1 MGPPLRCCRLL
12 TILLPALLMAT
23 AQAAREPVLKQIQ
36 LPHSYYWREMY
47 LPQLTSGPSA
57 AAFLPDGLAI
67 VYSRAGSLWLHEL
80 GSDEASELTRGPG
93 YDYQPDVTPDGCCVI
108 FARHHDDA
116 IELWRLELESG
127 LQQQLTRTGAVNLE
141 PRVSPDGTRLA
152 FVSSRADVR
161 GENAGRFNLYVGEL
175 GITGLRDIRPLVAN
189 RPSTIDRYYYS
200 EFDHAINPSWSPDG
214 LRVLYVGNPEVAW
227 GSGDIWSIALADTED
242 RYRVLREET
251 TWAARPEL
259 APDGKRLLYSSY
271 RGRQWHQLWLT
282 TPTGQ
287 SPLPLTFG
295 EFDRRQARWSPDG
308 RQLLYISN
316 ETGNTS
322 LWLHEV
328 IGGARRQIEPNVL
341 HRLTPMAELQI
352 DIVDSDAKPLAAR
365 VTVLGADG
373 RHYGPADAWIHA
385 DDGFDRSQQDHE
397 HHYFHSNER
406 CHLFAPLGELS
417 ITVQRGPEWR
427 PVFRTLDLKPGENT
441 VSVTLEEQPLPAEF
455 GEHLDADLHV
465 HMNYGGH
472 YRQDPSGLAAQA
484 EAEDLDIVYNLIV
497 NKEERIPDIAE
508 FTTTPAHIGEVT
520 IFQAQEYHTSYWG
533 HLALLHLGDHY
544 LTPDFSS
551 YRHTALASPYPH
563 NGVIADLAREQG
575 ALVGYVHPYDAAP
588 APQSEARLTHTFP
601 ADVALGKADYIEVV
615 SFADHLAT
623 ASVWHRLLNLGFR
636 IPAAAGTDAMSNY
649 ASLRGPVG
657 LNRVY
662 LRTPSRTPEALKA
675 AIRGGQGFVTN
686 APLLGLTVDGVLPG
700 GTVKLEEGGEDV
712 EVQLAV
718 RSPAPVPM
726 IELLYNGE
734 VIRTVEV
741 EDAGR
746 RADAAFTLRLDESGW
761 LLLRAW
767 NPEPHPLVQ
776 DLYAY
781 GSTNPV
787 WIDTPNAALRSAE
800 DVDYFVRWLD
810 RVIEHADARDE
821 YNSETERKDT
831 LDYLRSARA
840 VFEVFLPESE

>member
-1 MGPPLRCCRLL
+1 MRPAPGHGGLLAILLAVLL
-12 TILLPALLMAT
+12 TTP
-23 AQAAREPVLKQIQ
+23 AQAAREPVLKQIR

-47 LPQLTSGPSA
+47 LPQLTSGPSSG
-57 AAFLPDGLAI
+57 AFLPNGQAI
-67 VYSRAGSLWLHEL
+67 VFSRAGSLWFHEF
-80 GSDEASELTRGPG
+80 GTEAATELTRGPG
-93 YDYQPDVTPDGCCVI
+93 YDYQADVTPDGCCVI

-127 LQQQLTRTGAVNLE
+127 RQQQLTRTGAVNLE
-141 PRVSPDGTRLA
+141 PRVSPDGSRLV

-161 GENAGRFNLYVGEL
+161 GDNAGRFNLYLAEL
-175 GITGLRDIRPLVAN
+175 GVAGLRDIRPLVAN

-227 GSGDIWSIALADTED
+227 GSGDVWSIALADTED
-242 RYRVLREET
+242 RYRVLSEET

-295 EFDRRQARWSPDG
+295 AFDRRQARWSPDG
-308 RQLLYISN
+308 KQILYISN
-316 ETGNTS
+316 ETGNTT
-322 LWLHEV
+322 LWLQEV
-328 IGGARRQIEPNVL
+328 IGGARRQIEPA
-341 HRLTPMAELQI
+341 RLNFLSPTAELQI
-352 DIVDSDAKPLAAR
+352 GIVDTDNRPLAAR
-365 VTVLGADG
+365 VTALGADG
-373 RHYGPADAWIHA
+373 RHYGPADAWMHA
-385 DDGFDRSQQDHE
+385 DDGFDRKQQSHE
-397 HHYFHSNER
+397 HHYFHCNQR
-406 CHLFAPLGELS
+406 CRLIAPLGELTM
-417 ITVQRGPEWR
+417 TVQRGPAWR
-427 PVFRTLDLKPGENT
+427 PVIRTLDLKPGENT
-441 VSVTLEEQPLPAEF
+441 VSVTLESHLLPAEF

-472 YRQDPSGLAAQA
+472 YRQDLSGLAAQA
-484 EAEDLDIVYNLIV
+484 AGEDLDLVYNLIV

-508 FTTTPAHIGEVT
+508 FTTVPANVGDVT

-533 HLALLHLGDHY
+533 HLGLLHLDDHF

-551 YRHTALASPYPH
+551 YRHTAMASPYPH
-563 NGVIADLAREQG
+563 NAVIADLAHEQG
-575 ALVGYVHPYDAAP
+575 ALVGYVHPYDLAP
-588 APQSEARLTHTFP
+588 VPESDVRLSHTFP

-623 ASVWHRLLNLGFR
+623 ASVWHRLLKLGYR

-649 ASLRGPVG
+649 ASLRGPLG

-662 LRTPSRTPEALKA
+662 LRTVDRTPEALKA
-675 AIRGGQGFVTN
+675 AIRGGHGFVTN
-686 APLLGLTVDGVLPG
+686 APLLGLTVNGVMPG
-700 GTVKLEEGGEDV
+700 DTVRLADSGPDV
-712 EVQLAV
+712 EVRLAV
-718 RSPAPVPM
+718 RSPAPVPH

-734 VIRTVEV
+734 VIRTVEAG
-741 EDAGR
+741 DDGR
-746 RADAAFTLRLDESGW
+746 RADATFTLRLDQGGW

-767 NPEPHPLVQ
+767 GPEPHPLVQ

-781 GSTNPV
+781 GTTNPV
-787 WIDTPNAALRSAE
+787 WIESTGPAPRSPEDAA
-800 DVDYFVRWLD
+800 YFLKWLD
-810 RVIEHADARDE
+810 RVIEHAAARDE
-821 YNSETERKDT
+821 YNTEAEREDT

-840 VFEVFLPESE
+840 VFEALLAESQ